1 MKRCNKPAIK
11 VAIPSGFRVCA
22 KHVRED
28 DRPTVTWQP
37 MGKSWRTDGT
47 NPCDQPI
54 ETREEFWKRH
64 PNSRMYRK
72 LFATK

>member
-1 MKRCNKPAIK
+1 MLRCNKPANIYS
-11 VAIPSGFRVCA
+11 PLNGFTIC
-22 KHVRED
+22 D
-28 DRPTVTWQP
+28 DHHKENNPEIVTEIWYE
-37 MGKSWRTDGT
+37 SA
-47 NPCDQPI
+47 PCDVAI